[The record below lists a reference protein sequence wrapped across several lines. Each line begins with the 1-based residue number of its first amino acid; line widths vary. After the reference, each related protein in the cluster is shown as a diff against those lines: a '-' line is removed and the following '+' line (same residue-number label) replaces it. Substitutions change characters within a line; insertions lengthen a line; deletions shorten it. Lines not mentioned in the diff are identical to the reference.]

1 MWDFSVGRA
10 LGLMGQTLPFLLL
23 RIAVYFGVAVAYVL
37 MTGVGAGVGWGIGGF
52 GDAGFQAGATFWG
65 GLIGFGI
72 VGAVMYF
79 LREYILYIVK
89 AGHIAVLVKLLD
101 GEKMPEGRSQIAYAR
116 EEVTNRFAQ
125 ASVLFGVDQLVKGV
139 LRAITGLVRGIVTIL
154 PIPGA
159 QQLVSILKAF
169 LKIAVGFI
177 DEVILA
183 YAIRTGSTNAW
194 GSARTGLVL
203 YAQNYKPMLKNAA
216 WLALIVY
223 GLSFVIFLLML
234 APAALAVYLIPG
246 AWSAGGIVF
255 ALLFAWSVKAAIL
268 EPFAITCMM
277 EVYFRTIEDQTP
289 DPAWESKLEQLSGK
303 FGKLKEKARAYGA
316 STGDAGDG
324 GLAQANQGAS

>member
-52 GDAGFQAGATFWG
+52 GDAGFQAGSTFWG

-79 LREYILYIVK
+79 LREYILYMVK

-101 GEKMPEGRSQIAYAR
+101 GEKMPEGRSQITYAR

-159 QQLVSILKAF
+159 QQLVSLLKAF

-277 EVYFRTIEDQTP
+277 QVYFRTIEGQTP

-324 GLAQANQGAS
+324 GLAQANQSAS